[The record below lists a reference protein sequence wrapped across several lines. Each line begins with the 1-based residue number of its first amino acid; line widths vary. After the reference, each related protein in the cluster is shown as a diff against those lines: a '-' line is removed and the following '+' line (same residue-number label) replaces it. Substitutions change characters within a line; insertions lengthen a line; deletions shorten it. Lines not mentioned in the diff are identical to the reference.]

1 MENDSKWYWN
11 KWIPT
16 CKKNESRHKPYTVTK
31 INSKWVTDLN
41 IKHKTIKHNIGEN
54 LDDLAFDRTF

>member
-1 MENDSKWYWN
+1 MTANGIGITGY
-11 KWIPT
+11 PHA
-16 CKKNESRHKPYTVTK
+16 KKNESRHKPYTVTK